1 MRRKKGGGGKKERLR
16 RRIRLNPR
24 QWTERARS
32 DDDCLPWP
40 GRQSRR
46 DAANDA
52 ACHRVP
58 CATDGHCRARPLDID
73 LLLYGDAC
81 IDEADLTVPHPRLT
95 ERAFALAPL
104 LELAP
109 DIEIP
114 RRGRAAEF
122 LASVAAQ
129 QISRITETGMKAQGK
144 SENAF

>member
-58 CATDGHCRARPLDID
+58 CATDGHCRARPIRFLSQRARSGGRPPYANCVVCVETSLEPRVLLRTTANIETQFGRTRPYPNAPRTLDI
-73 LLLYGDAC
+73 
-81 IDEADLTVPHPRLT
+81 
-95 ERAFALAPL
+95 
-104 LELAP
+104 
-109 DIEIP
+109 
-114 RRGRAAEF
+114 
-122 LASVAAQ
+122 
-129 QISRITETGMKAQGK
+129 
-144 SENAF
+144 

>member
-58 CATDGHCRARPLDID
+58 CATDGPPYANCVVCVETSLEPRVLLRTTANIETQFGRTRPYPNAPRTLDID
-73 LLLYGDAC
+73 L
-81 IDEADLTVPHPRLT
+81 
-95 ERAFALAPL
+95 
-104 LELAP
+104 
-109 DIEIP
+109 
-114 RRGRAAEF
+114 
-122 LASVAAQ
+122 
-129 QISRITETGMKAQGK
+129 
-144 SENAF
+144 